1 MSPHRYFCLLIL
13 IAVTGVAARAFHFN
27 LTGRSDEK
35 CHRLAASEFG
45 ATRVSGLPACYYMR
59 AGMNA
64 VLFAW
69 SQVFGM
75 SLKANAVLM
84 FILCVTTFFLFSAA
98 CRILLGEGAAL
109 MAAALFWLHPIALI
123 YDPHVASDSFALP
136 VMMAAVLLFLKHLDR
151 NRIRCLVGAG
161 LLAGVVFTM
170 KEYYVLILL
179 PFAICILRTTD
190 KRSRKFRKVVI
201 LAVGALCG
209 VALDPVLNYID
220 SGDWLAHAGPM
231 LDYGER
237 ILQRDG
243 PAAMGLKGWLKLLL
257 ARFTHLGSV
266 LLNYG
271 IAGGIVLVAGWSY
284 LIMTVRSPRQTLPLA
299 ASLVFFF
306 FLSFMPVS
314 LHPLTFVEQQA
325 RYALV
330 WIPFLA
336 MGAGQA
342 VLVVLNSVAD
352 TNARRAAVL
361 ALLLHLGVNLSI
373 PNKRSGNDP
382 MLHYHGLRK
391 VIKDSQRLE
400 ISDIVCPWGY
410 GMIIP
415 EEIVTPGIT
424 LKFAKMPVG
433 DQRVPAN
440 EFGDISE
447 FLTAPKTAFYV
458 PARFIDSTALAE
470 VEQETGL
477 SNREI
482 PDLRAILEG
491 AGLRASEVRV
501 PASSTSAWAA
511 YFGMPI
517 RGTSIGLFYVKGA
530 DGR

>member
-1 MSPHRYFCLLIL
+1 
-13 IAVTGVAARAFHFN
+13 
-27 LTGRSDEK
+27 
-35 CHRLAASEFG
+35 
-45 ATRVSGLPACYYMR
+45 
-59 AGMNA
+59 
-64 VLFAW
+64 
-69 SQVFGM
+69 
-75 SLKANAVLM
+75 
-84 FILCVTTFFLFSAA
+84 
-98 CRILLGEGAAL
+98 
-109 MAAALFWLHPIALI
+109 
-123 YDPHVASDSFALP
+123 
-136 VMMAAVLLFLKHLDR
+136 
-151 NRIRCLVGAG
+151 
-161 LLAGVVFTM
+161 M

-190 KRSRKFRKVVI
+190 KRSRKFRNVVI
-201 LAVGALCG
+201 LGVGALCG

-220 SGDWLAHAGPM
+220 SGDWLAHAGPL
-231 LDYGER
+231 LDVGER
-237 ILQRDG
+237 IRQAHPVFEIGWAVEGD
-243 PAAMGLKGWLKLLL
+243 MGLKGWLKLLL
-257 ARFTHLGSV
+257 ARFAYLGFL

-284 LIMTVRSPRQTLPLA
+284 LIMNVRSPRQTLPLA

-314 LHPLTFVEQQA
+314 LHPFTFVEQQT

-342 VLVVLNSVAD
+342 VLVVLNSAAG

-361 ALLLHLGVNLSI
+361 ALLLLWGVNLSI
-373 PNKRSGNDP
+373 PNKRSGKDEI
-382 MLHYHGLRK
+382 MLHCRGLRK
-391 VIKDSQRLE
+391 VMKESQRLE

-410 GMIIP
+410 GWYIP
-415 EEIVTPGIT
+415 EEFATPGIT

-433 DQRVPAN
+433 DQRVPAA

-447 FLTAPKTAFYV
+447 ELLTSPKTAFFV
-458 PARFIDSTALAE
+458 PTYFIMALAE
-470 VEQETGL
+470 LRKESGL

-501 PASSTSAWAA
+501 PDSSTSAWAA
-511 YFGMPI
+511 YFGMPV
-517 RGTSIGLFYVKGA
+517 RGEFIALFYVKSA